1 MNLVLKFLY
10 SNISNDAPLVI
21 LIYEEFTL
29 YK

>member
-21 LIYEEFTL
+21 IYEEFTL